1 MSFLKGSPIDATLA
15 PSASTTQTALPD
27 WYTNYA
33 MQIIAN
39 QQQQASTPYTPY
51 QGPRVADFSADQQK
65 AFELARQVARPE
77 GLQKVEGAL
86 SSISGRSSV
95 GAADPYFSRASA
107 MSGVDAATPGLTSG
121 AGYLAQSTNPTGID
135 MASPYLSAASG
146 RSVDDIAQYMDPYQD
161 QVVDRFGDLAARQV
175 REKLLPELTDRFIAS
190 GQFDGGAGGGEAPS
204 RFGMELGRGVR
215 DIQADTAAQ
224 QAALMSQGWQG
235 ALSASSTDLARQGAL
250 AQTAGSLGQ
259 QQQQIL
265 QNAGTGMADIGKT
278 MGALTAD
285 QQRILADMGTSRGN
299 LYNQDTQAQLQAA
312 QQAAAVAQQRQDMGI
327 KGAGALAGVG
337 QQQQQLDQANYDV
350 AYADFLRQKGYNQEQ
365 IDAAIKTLTGVQPA
379 VPKGTL
385 QEGYAP
391 VANQGTNPS
400 GLQTI
405 AGAVG
410 SVLPYLGGI

>member
-1 MSFLKGSPIDATLA
+1 MSFLNGTPIDATLA

-39 QQQQASTPYTPY
+39 QQAQAATPYPTY

-86 SSISGRSSV
+86 SNIAGRSSV
-95 GAADPYFSRASA
+95 AAADPFLNRAGA

-135 MASPYLSAASG
+135 MASPYLQAASA
-146 RSVDDIAQYMDPYQD
+146 RSVDDITSYMDPYQD
-161 QVVDRFGDLAARQV
+161 AVVDRFGDLAARQV
-175 REKLLPELTDRFIAS
+175 REKLLPELTDRFISA
-190 GQFDGGAGGGEAPS
+190 GQFEGGAGGGEASS

-224 QAALMSQGWQG
+224 QAALMSEGWKG
-235 ALSASSTDLARQGAL
+235 ALATSGADLTRQGAL
-250 AQTAGSLGQ
+250 AQTAGNLGQ

-265 QNAGTGMADIGKT
+265 QSAGTGMADIGKT
-278 MGALTAD
+278 YGALTAD
-285 QQRILADMGTSRGN
+285 QQRILAGLGATRGQ
-299 LYNQDTQAQLQAA
+299 LYGQDTQAQLEAA
-312 QQAAAVAQQRQDMGI
+312 RQAAAVAQQRQDMGI

-337 QQQQQLDQANYDV
+337 QQQQQLEQANLDV
-350 AYADFLRQKGYNQEQ
+350 GYADFLRQQGYNQTQ
-365 IDAAIKTLTGVQPA
+365 IDAMTKTLQGVQPA

-385 QEGYAP
+385 QEGYGP
-391 VANQGTNPS
+391 VANQGSNPS
-400 GLQTI
+400 GLQTLVGA
-405 AGAVG
+405 AG
-410 SVLPYLGGI
+410 SILPFIT